1 MSFKLGDIII
11 DRIQMGYAESLKGE
25 PLYVLSQLADS
36 TIEISA
42 ESKDAKDQRGTIV
55 KRFWQG
61 KTGTY
66 TANNA
71 MINTNVM
78 GANSGTG
85 VEEASK
91 ENKIK
96 MPKII
101 TVKAGT
107 ESIVLEDA
115 IEGTIKVNAY
125 ENNGSMGKA
134 YTQAEAADKDKFGY
148 VTGTKTL
155 SLPKPTEDED
165 IKKFVIK
172 YDREVEEGVAVR
184 NKADKFPSTIRLTLK
199 ALCVDPCSVDTLRAC
214 YIVLPSFQVSPE
226 ISLQLTTD
234 AQLEYKGDL
243 QVAYCSDDKS
253 LYEFYMADDAE
264 KEE

>member
-11 DRIQMGYAESLKGE
+11 DRIQMGYAESLKGD
-25 PLYVLSQLADS
+25 PLYALSQLADS

-71 MINTNVM
+71 MINTNVI

-85 VEEASK
+85 VEEASA

-107 ESIVLEDA
+107 TDITLDGAV
-115 IEGTIKVNAY
+115 EGTIKVNAY

-134 YTQAEAADKDKFGY
+134 YTQAEAPEADKFGY
-148 VTGTKTL
+148 VTGTKKLTL
-155 SLPKPTEDED
+155 PTDPEV
-165 IKKFVIK
+165 KKFVVK
-172 YDREVEEGVAVR
+172 YDREVEQGVAVR

-243 QVAYCSDDKS
+243 QVDYCSDDKS
-253 LYEFYMADDAE
+253 LYEFYMADD
-264 KEE
+264 EEDEE